1 MGKRDSKAAKAK
13 RAERRG
19 KGALKTEEKT
29 AKGEQKQKRRDANR
43 QDDEDL
49 EKVLKEF
56 AAMQADEAKV
66 GEQAVPPP
74 SPRANGSLTLHPSG
88 NELLLFGGEHFDGK
102 KNTFY
107 NELYRYSIK
116 RNDWRLVTSKRAPP
130 PRSSHQAAAVP
141 TGGGSLFVFGGEFS
155 SANQSQFYHYRDL
168 WCLDLATYVW
178 EQVQAKNG
186 PSARSGHRMV
196 HCRDRLL
203 VFGGFFDNLRDV
215 KYYNDAHVFDLS
227 LYQWHKLVTA
237 PGDPVP
243 QPRSGCSLAAD
254 PAAGAVFL
262 YGGYYKKK
270 VAMQQFDSHKD
281 KAAVEELSETGVEF
295 RDTWRLDLF
304 GDSASGVRPG
314 SWTQQKKSGA
324 PPSSRSGCSMVLNR
338 GRLVVFGGV
347 HDEDTAD
354 GDGLVSEF
362 YADAHSYTIETG
374 RWRALAVES
383 KPGKPAAL
391 AAADSGGGEGGV
403 ASRAAEG
410 GDATSLLALGGGRRR
425 NRNRN
430 DSDDEDVAGAAAL
443 AAGTAAGAAEPP
455 LAESEEGGAASAP
468 APCPR
473 MNHRVALKGNTMY
486 VYGGLYEPEESSEIT
501 LNDMWSVDLSK
512 LDGWTCLHAG
522 NAPEDALVRELSDD
536 GSSSDDSS
544 EGEGEEE
551 ESGSSDSEDETA
563 GPPS

>member
-1 MGKRDSKAAKAK
+1 M
-13 RAERRG
+13 
-19 KGALKTEEKT
+19 
-29 AKGEQKQKRRDANR
+29 
-43 QDDEDL
+43 
-49 EKVLKEF
+49 
-56 AAMQADEAKV
+56 
-66 GEQAVPPP
+66 
-74 SPRANGSLTLHPSG
+74 
-88 NELLLFGGEHFDGK
+88 
-102 KNTFY
+102 
-107 NELYRYSIK
+107 
-116 RNDWRLVTSKRAPP
+116 
-130 PRSSHQAAAVP
+130 
-141 TGGGSLFVFGGEFS
+141 
-155 SANQSQFYHYRDL
+155 
-168 WCLDLATYVW
+168 
-178 EQVQAKNG
+178 
-186 PSARSGHRMV
+186 
-196 HCRDRLL
+196 
-203 VFGGFFDNLRDV
+203 
-215 KYYNDAHVFDLS
+215 
-227 LYQWHKLVTA
+227 
-237 PGDPVP
+237 
-243 QPRSGCSLAAD
+243 
-254 PAAGAVFL
+254 
-262 YGGYYKKK
+262 
-270 VAMQQFDSHKD
+270 
-281 KAAVEELSETGVEF
+281 
-295 RDTWRLDLF
+295 
-304 GDSASGVRPG
+304 
-314 SWTQQKKSGA
+314 
-324 PPSSRSGCSMVLNR
+324 
-338 GRLVVFGGV
+338 

-430 DSDDEDVAGAAAL
+430 DSDDEDVTGAAAL

-563 GPPS
+563 GSPS